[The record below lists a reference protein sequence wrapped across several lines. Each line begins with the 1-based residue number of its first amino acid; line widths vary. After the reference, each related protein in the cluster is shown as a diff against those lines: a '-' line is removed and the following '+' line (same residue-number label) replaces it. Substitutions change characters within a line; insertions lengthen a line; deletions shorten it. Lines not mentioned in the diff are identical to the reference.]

1 MSISYIDGAFEKR
14 QRTGHTAASK
24 LADQCTGYDAR
35 IKLGHAAR
43 AYPDNA
49 VEYFKGS
56 LQRITYWERALLG
69 WEVEAIVRN
78 DAPNIG
84 KPGAPDTDGH

>member
-1 MSISYIDGAFEKR
+1 MSTRYIDGAFEKR
-14 QRTGHTAASK
+14 QRAGHTAQSK

-43 AYPDNA
+43 TYPDNSA
-49 VEYFKGS
+49 EYFKGA
-56 LQRITYWERALLG
+56 LQRVTYWERALLG
-69 WEVEAIVRN
+69 WEIEAIVRK

-84 KPGAPDTDGH
+84 KPGAPSTSGH